1 MENQHRKI
9 VGYRELSQEDVDL
22 MNRIKAA
29 GKVLLDLHAEVSA
42 KLGKDDGSTRALL
55 AAAHNAKGGSYML
68 PGDPVDQSVL
78 DRFAVAEPHR
88 WASIAKTDLQTGVM
102 ALVRAVAQPT
112 DC

>member
-9 VGYRELSQEDVDL
+9 VGYRELTQEDIDL
-22 MNRIKAA
+22 INRVKAA
-29 GKVLLDLHAEVSA
+29 GKVLLDLQEEVSA
-42 KLGKDDGSTRALL
+42 KLGRDDGSTHNRA
-55 AAAHNAKGGSYML
+55 AAAHNSRIGSYML
-68 PGDPVDQSVL
+68 PAEVDEAIT

-88 WASIAKTDLQTGVM
+88 WASIAKTDIQTGIM

>member
-9 VGYRELSQEDVDL
+9 VGYRELTQDDIDL

-29 GKVLLDLHAEVSA
+29 GRVLLDLRAEVMEKLRAQHEALINDLATRHESDPEQWAASA
-42 KLGKDDGSTRALL
+42 AI
-55 AAAHNAKGGSYML
+55 
-68 PGDPVDQSVL
+68 
-78 DRFAVAEPHR
+78 DRFNLAEPTR
-88 WASIAKTDLQTGVM
+88 WAGIAKTDLQTGVM

>member
-9 VGYRELSQEDVDL
+9 VGYREPTQEDIDL

-29 GKVLLDLHAEVSA
+29 GKVLLDLQAEVSA
-42 KLGKDDGSTRALL
+42 KLRDDWHAIGISAGEVLNSRDLIAANSRAALF
-55 AAAHNAKGGSYML
+55 
-68 PGDPVDQSVL
+68 
-78 DRFAVAEPHR
+78 DRAEPHR
-88 WASIAKTDLQTGVM
+88 WASIAKTDIQTGVM

>member
-9 VGYRELSQEDVDL
+9 VGYRELSQEDIDL

-29 GKVLLDLHAEVSA
+29 GRELLVLQAAVAANCRQRQSELQHSVGGEHDAGEYHE
-42 KLGKDDGSTRALL
+42 KLQQFLL
-55 AAAHNAKGGSYML
+55 
-68 PGDPVDQSVL
+68 
-78 DRFAVAEPHR
+78 AEPHR

-112 DC
+112 DR